1 MSLCINPS
9 CGQPQ
14 NSDSVLFCTSC
25 GSQLLLEGQ
34 YRVVK
39 VLSKKGGFANTYEV
53 LQQRQAK
60 VLKMLKSDDAKAI
73 ELFEREFQ
81 VLSGI
86 SYPGIPQVD
95 DLFLYQP
102 RNSGQLFHCIVM
114 EKIEGIDLEGYLLGI
129 GQPID
134 QKVAVNWLDQLTQT
148 LQALHSKG
156 ILHRDIKPSNIILQ
170 PDGQLGLID
179 FGAVKQSLIAHGQ
192 TLIFTPGYAAPEQE
206 QGEAAAPSDFFSL
219 GRTMVHLLTNK
230 NPTELY
236 DIQKDKF
243 LWRNKSKNVSSEL
256 MDLLDQMMESEP
268 QKRPTPAEI
277 LKTIAALKA
286 THVPTIAKTRVL
298 ANQSNPMVTVVTP
311 VPNQSNPAVT
321 MMAPVPKNTSTRVYY
336 LLGLI
341 PLLGLG
347 LIGGFFWKNGGLG
360 NSNVRGQY
368 FSAVT
373 NVPTGQFRFGGST
386 SWATTRQ
393 SQSSLDSSIQGAFP
407 QFKLVYTDPDP
418 AKVQSITTGKCSSKP
433 GSNTGICML
442 IEGDL
447 EFAQSSISLAK
458 SKYADQVTK
467 YRLQE
472 IPVAYDALTVVVNR
486 QLNISGLTMA
496 QLRDIYMGTVT
507 NWNQVGGPNLLIVP
521 FSRDPNAGG
530 TVSSFQDLVLGK
542 AGQFNFDV
550 VKIVKTP
557 NDGLQRVKSNPN
569 AIYYGSAKEMIV
581 DFCDSKPLLIG
592 SNQSNLVAPF
602 RKPLQTPNDCR
613 QGKKNQINTDSI
625 KTQDYPLT
633 RKIYV
638 IFKADGLNSQKAGES
653 YAHLLKTQQGQDLLE
668 KAGFVGIGH

>member
-1 MSLCINPS
+1 MSLCINLS

-14 NSDSVLFCTSC
+14 NSDSVLFCASC

-53 LQQRQAK
+53 LQQQQAK

-86 SYPGIPQVD
+86 SYPGIPRVD

-102 RNSGQLFHCIVM
+102 RNSGQPLHCIVM
-114 EKIEGIDLEGYLLGI
+114 EKIEGIDLEEYLVGM

-134 QKVAVNWLDQLTQT
+134 QKVAINWLAQLTQT

-156 ILHRDIKPSNIILQ
+156 IFHRDIKPSNIILQ

-179 FGAVKQSLIAHGQ
+179 FGAVKQSLISQGQ
-192 TLIFTPGYAAPEQE
+192 TRIFTPGYAAPEQE

-219 GRTMVHLLTNK
+219 GRTMVHLLTDK

-236 DIQKDKF
+236 DIQKDEF
-243 LWRNKSKNVSSEL
+243 LWRNKSTNVSLEL
-256 MDLLDQMMESEP
+256 MDLLDQMMDSEP
-268 QKRPTPAEI
+268 QKRPTPAQI
-277 LKTIAALKA
+277 LKTIADLKA
-286 THVPTIAKTRVL
+286 THVPKIAKTLVPD
-298 ANQSNPMVTVVTP
+298 NQSNPVVIVTD
-311 VPNQSNPAVT
+311 
-321 MMAPVPKNTSTRVYY
+321 PVPKTTASWVYY

-347 LIGGFFWKNGGLG
+347 LIGGYFWQNGGLG
-360 NSNVRGQY
+360 NSTARGQY

-373 NVPTGQFRFGGST
+373 NIPTGQFRFGGST

-418 AKVQSITTGKCSSKP
+418 AKVPSVAAGQCSKKP

-442 IEGDL
+442 IKGEL
-447 EFAQSSISLAK
+447 EFTQSSISLAK
-458 SKYADQVTK
+458 SRYADRVTE

-472 IPVAYDALTVVVNR
+472 IPVAYDAVTVVVNH
-486 QLNISGLTMA
+486 QLKIPGLTMA

-507 NWNQVGGPNLLIVP
+507 NWNQVGGPNLPIVP

-542 AGQFNFDV
+542 EGQFNFDM

-557 NDGLQRVKSNPN
+557 NDGLQKVKSNPS

-592 SNQSNLVAPF
+592 SDQSNLVAPF
-602 RKPLQTPNDCR
+602 REPLQTPNDCR

-625 KTQDYPLT
+625 KTQQYPLT